1 MIKIVILS
9 SITLSCIFWFNTF
22 ESLPV
27 DVNFIVVLRR
37 SFFEEVLLSLRQIRI
52 LYGSDHDEIFL
63 HEGPGMKGGGS
74 GLMILFTAWRLGNVT
89 LIDIPKIFEVQLSS
103 SCQPEMYFLGTNYLL
118 PRLVFN

>member
-74 GLMILFTAWRLGNVT
+74 GLMILFTAWRLVDVK
-89 LIDIPKIFEVQLSS
+89 LIDIPKIFEV
-103 SCQPEMYFLGTNYLL
+103 
-118 PRLVFN
+118 

>member
-1 MIKIVILS
+1 M
-9 SITLSCIFWFNTF
+9 
-22 ESLPV
+22 
-27 DVNFIVVLRR
+27 DVNFIVMLRR

-52 LYGSDHDEIFL
+52 LYGSDHEIFL

-74 GLMILFTAWRLGNVT
+74 GLMILFTAWRLVEFK
-89 LIDIPKIFEVQLSS
+89 LIDIPKFFEVQLSS

>member
-1 MIKIVILS
+1 M
-9 SITLSCIFWFNTF
+9 
-22 ESLPV
+22 

-52 LYGSDHDEIFL
+52 LYGSEPDEIFL

-74 GLMILFTAWRLGNVT
+74 GLMILFTAWRLVDVK

-118 PRLVFN
+118 PRLVFS